1 MKCPFCNLEESK
13 VLDKRETE
21 SGITVRRRREC
32 LGCEKRYTTYER
44 IEVTP
49 VIILKRDGRRE
60 NFNRDKLRK
69 GLLKACEKRN
79 VDCDQIELV
88 CDELELKLRNYKES
102 EIKSTIL
109 GKWVMSK
116 LKKMDK
122 VAYIRYASVYKDF
135 ADIEE
140 LGEEVQKL
148 IMR

>member
-1 MKCPFCNLEESK
+1 MKCPFCNLENSK

-21 SGITVRRRREC
+21 SGLTVRRRREC
-32 LGCEKRYTTYER
+32 LSCEKRYTTYER

-49 VIILKRDGRRE
+49 VIIVKRDGRRE
-60 NFNRDKLRK
+60 NFNREKLRK
-69 GLLKACEKRN
+69 GLLKACEKRG
-79 VDCDQIELV
+79 VDCDKSEEV

-102 EIKSTIL
+102 EIKSTVL
-109 GKWVMSK
+109 GKWVMSR

-140 LGEEVQKL
+140 LSEEVQKL
-148 IMR
+148 IAR

>member
-21 SGITVRRRREC
+21 SSLVTRRRREC

-49 VIILKRDGRRE
+49 VIIVKRDGRRE

-69 GLLKACEKRN
+69 GLLKACEKRDVN
-79 VDCDQIELV
+79 CDKIEDV

-102 EIKSTIL
+102 EIKSTVL

-122 VAYIRYASVYKDF
+122 VAYIRYASIYKDF

-140 LGEEVQKL
+140 LSEEVQKL
-148 IMR
+148 IAR

>member
-21 SGITVRRRREC
+21 SGLTVRRRREC
-32 LGCEKRYTTYER
+32 QGCQKRYTTYER

-69 GLLKACEKRN
+69 GLLKACEKREVN
-79 VDCDQIELV
+79 CDQIEEV
-88 CDELELKLRNYKES
+88 CDDLELKLRNYKDS
-102 EIKSTIL
+102 EIKSTVL

-116 LKKMDK
+116 LKRLDK

-140 LGEEVQKL
+140 LSEEVQKL
-148 IMR
+148 IAR

>member
-1 MKCPFCNLEESK
+1 MKCPFCNLGESK
-13 VLDKRETE
+13 VLDKRDTE
-21 SGITVRRRREC
+21 SSFVTRRRREC

-69 GLLKACEKRN
+69 GLLKACEKRDVN
-79 VDCDQIELV
+79 CEKIDAV
-88 CDELELKLRNYKES
+88 CDELEMKLRNYKES

-109 GKWVMSK
+109 GGWVMNK

-122 VAYIRYASVYKDF
+122 VAYIRYASIYKDF
-135 ADIEE
+135 TDIEE
-140 LGEEVQKL
+140 LSEEVQKL
-148 IMR
+148 ITR